1 MIAWFTKAQGDDL
14 DDTLERAAQQD
25 LTELCDRHLPVLS
38 DTAIALFPIWN
49 EGNAVWSERLAAIGY
64 PELPTR
70 HAGWVLTARELPT
83 SGGHS
88 DGRSPTPPS
97 GGVHRSGEGQEPH
110 RQGHPG
116 GQPRAFVEER
126 ASGS

>member
-1 MIAWFTKAQGDDL
+1 LQPLIPSVWAGRCKVHVDIPAHPTDPTMIAWFTKARGDDL

-83 SGGHS
+83 S
-88 DGRSPTPPS
+88 
-97 GGVHRSGEGQEPH
+97 
-110 RQGHPG
+110 
-116 GQPRAFVEER
+116 
-126 ASGS
+126 